1 MSICTKTGDEGKT
14 SLYTGERVAKNSIR
28 VNTYGT
34 VDEVNSALAL
44 SRAFAKNPEVKE
56 KIYKLQK
63 LMPLLMADLASL
75 NQSPL
80 IKEEHVKQ
88 LEAEIDEMEAA
99 LPRLT
104 AFIVPGDSQ
113 AGAFLDLARTIT
125 RRAERNFLTLAQ
137 KEETHK
143 IDEIFLNRVSDYC
156 FMLMRVEDKR

>member
-1 MSICTKTGDEGKT
+1 MPDISKITLPSGFSFD
-14 SLYTGERVAKNSIR
+14 KNS
-28 VNTYGT
+28 
-34 VDEVNSALAL
+34 D
-44 SRAFAKNPEVKE
+44 VKD

-75 NQSPL
+75 NQPPM
-80 IKEEHVKQ
+80 IKDEHIKQ
-88 LEAEIDEMEAA
+88 LENEIDEMEAA

-125 RRAERNFLTLAQ
+125 RRAERKFLTLAQ

-156 FMLMRVEDKR
+156 FMLMRVEDKS